1 MSPAGGIL
9 WPSLRA
15 YQVWGAGAD
24 VGKTTLT
31 NILCLSVGHRRPHE
45 HAVFFEPVAIG
56 PNEKV
61 GYKQAQTFFRKKI
74 GAKPPKDRFNASSVV
89 HYEQSGSPHIVAA
102 QSDQEAISDTALTSA
117 LFDLASKSAIN
128 APPKGTWLFCETY
141 GGVHSPAPSGTSQV
155 DLYRPLRI
163 PAILIADHK
172 PGGISA
178 TISAFESLRMRGYD
192 VESVLLF
199 KTESQ
204 NEVHL
209 TSYFEKFGIPCV
221 AVPHPPVRDE
231 DPRKDKSM
239 TYHYLDA
246 TARSNVVKQLLRD
259 LEKHHDNRINAL
271 RRMPEEAHKLI
282 WYPSTQQKLLTPDD
296 ITAVDSA
303 YRDNLQTVLPD
314 PLVYERTDPRTI
326 RKNTRLKQQIVRGSH
341 LRTTFDGTASWW
353 TQGLGHANPQLT
365 LAAAYAAGRF
375 GNVTSTELIHHP
387 SLEMAKSL
395 LRKSENPR
403 LARVLYS
410 DDGPAGI
417 EMAIRMAFRAS
428 RLRYG
433 WGSGEELSI
442 LGLKGSHYGD
452 VVDAVESSEPG
463 VHHNNG
469 HWLDFPTIQM
479 TDGQWLVDV
488 PGKFSAFSEVNASTA
503 FQSLDAIFNVQERDG
518 TELAQTYESYIV
530 QTLEGLQKEGR
541 KLGALI
547 LEPVVLADGGMLLV
561 DPLFQRVLVNV
572 IRSKPQLFPS
582 ATTPASKDNNDW
594 TGLPVVFDEEFTGL
608 YRLGRYSSASF
619 LGVHPDISVLAKPVT
634 GGLAPVVAT
643 VASESIFQSFEIDDE
658 DDALSHGHN
667 HTAQPTSCQVALES
681 LSILRRMEKDGAWK
695 EFQSRWDIEDGAE
708 ASAWSVWGQDFV
720 QDLSIKADGV
730 EGVWALGSL
739 LAIKFEGAGE
749 SAANALQ
756 AELFRGTGDLVNPSV
771 HAQVSGNVLYLL
783 ASQTSELETIEGVE
797 NHLLQSKVLFGERVG
812 SEEAGLSQ
820 EEEEVEL

>member
-1 MSPAGGIL
+1 M
-9 WPSLRA
+9 
-15 YQVWGAGAD
+15 
-24 VGKTTLT
+24 
-31 NILCLSVGHRRPHE
+31 
-45 HAVFFEPVAIG
+45 
-56 PNEKV
+56 
-61 GYKQAQTFFRKKI
+61 
-74 GAKPPKDRFNASSVV
+74 
-89 HYEQSGSPHIVAA
+89 
-102 QSDQEAISDTALTSA
+102 TSA
-117 LFDLASKSAIN
+117 VFDLASKSATN
-128 APPKGTWLFCETY
+128 APPDGTWLFCETY
-141 GGVHSPAPSGTSQV
+141 GGVHSPAPSGTSQA

-199 KTESQ
+199 KNKSQ
-204 NEVHL
+204 NEVYL
-209 TSYFEKFGIPCV
+209 TTYFQKYGIPCV
-221 AVPHPPVRDE
+221 AVPHPPARDE
-231 DPRKDKSM
+231 DSRKDISL
-239 TYHYLDA
+239 TYHYLDS

-259 LEKHHDNRINAL
+259 LQKHHQYRLDSL

-303 YRDNLQTVLPD
+303 YRDNLQTVLAD
-314 PLVYERTDPRTI
+314 PLVYERWDPRSI
-326 RKNTRLKQQIVRGSH
+326 KKNTRHKRQTVRGSH

-375 GNVTSTELIHHP
+375 GNVTTTEAIHQP

-395 LRKSENPR
+395 LQKSDNPR

-417 EMAIRMAFRAS
+417 EMAISMAFRAS

-433 WGSGEELSI
+433 WESGDELSI

-452 VVDAVESSEPG
+452 IVDAVESSEPG

-469 HWLDFPTIQM
+469 YWFDFPTIKM

-503 FQSLDAIFNVQERDG
+503 FQSLDEIFNVQERDG

-541 KLGALI
+541 KLGALV

-582 ATTPASKDNNDW
+582 ASTPASEDSNDW
-594 TGLPVVFDEEFTGL
+594 TGLPVIFDEEFTGL

-619 LGVHPDISVLAKPVT
+619 LGVHPDISVLARPVA

-643 VASESIFQSFEIDDE
+643 VASEFIFQSFEIDDE
-658 DDALSHGHN
+658 NDALSHDRS

-681 LSILRRMEKDGAWK
+681 LSILSRMEKDGAWK
-695 EFQSRWDIEDGAE
+695 EFQSRWGIEDGPE
-708 ASAWSVWGQDFV
+708 AAAWSVWGQDFV
-720 QDLSIKADGV
+720 RDLSIKAIGV

-739 LAIKFEGAGE
+739 LAIRLEDAGD
-749 SAANALQ
+749 STADALQ

-783 ASQTSELETIEGVE
+783 ASQTSELKTIEGVE
-797 NHLLQSKVLFGERVG
+797 NHMLHSKVLFGEQSGLYQTGV
-812 SEEAGLSQ
+812 EEDESSQ
-820 EEEEVEL
+820 AEL